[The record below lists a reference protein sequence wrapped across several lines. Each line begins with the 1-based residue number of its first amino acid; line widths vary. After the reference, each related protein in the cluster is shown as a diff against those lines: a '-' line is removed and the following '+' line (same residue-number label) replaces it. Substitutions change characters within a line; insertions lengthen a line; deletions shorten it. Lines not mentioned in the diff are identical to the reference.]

1 MLEGEA
7 DGLQVGEKS
16 DETLFLGDAV
26 FNDLVANQERL
37 NAWLND
43 FGHDSILR
51 WIFLLSKGFRI
62 FSRYGTKE
70 QRVLGVE
77 RVYIARDMQERKTTR
92 LKAKLRIFFSGGGVE
107 GEGTVLDLSK
117 TGCRVDCESGIAK
130 DTDVEA
136 WIYSPDYD
144 WPLKIDRAV
153 VRWVSPKVFGLEF
166 LEILPAQKERLRLVL
181 NEKKLG
187 A

>member
-1 MLEGEA
+1 MAQKNGVCPDLM
-7 DGLQVGEKS
+7 GLNRHV
-16 DETLFLGDAV
+16 
-26 FNDLVANQERL
+26 
-37 NAWLND
+37 
-43 FGHDSILR
+43 
-51 WIFLLSKGFRI
+51 
-62 FSRYGTKE
+62 
-70 QRVLGVE
+70 
-77 RVYIARDMQERKTTR
+77 MQERKTIR

-107 GEGTVLDLSK
+107 GEGIVVDLSK
-117 TGCRVDCESGIAK
+117 SGCRVDCESEIVK
-130 DTDVEA
+130 DAVVAA

-166 LEILPAQKERLRLVL
+166 VEILPAQRERLRIVL

>member
-1 MLEGEA
+1 
-7 DGLQVGEKS
+7 
-16 DETLFLGDAV
+16 
-26 FNDLVANQERL
+26 
-37 NAWLND
+37 
-43 FGHDSILR
+43 
-51 WIFLLSKGFRI
+51 
-62 FSRYGTKE
+62 
-70 QRVLGVE
+70 
-77 RVYIARDMQERKTTR
+77 MQERKSIR

-117 TGCRVDCESGIAK
+117 SGCRVDCESEILT
-130 DTDVEA
+130 DTDVAA

-144 WPLKIDRAV
+144 WPLKIERAV